1 MNRDWHAAH
10 RLDARAGEDE
20 RTAWHREHAARCGC
34 RQPPARIA
42 ALLAAERAEPTPPSP
57 SPAPAARPAGR

>member
-10 RLDARAGEDE
+10 RLDARANEDE
-20 RTAWHREHAARCGC
+20 RLAWHREHAARCGC

-42 ALLAAERAEPTPPSP
+42 ALLVSEHAEGASP
-57 SPAPAARPAGR
+57 QTAPASYPPAH